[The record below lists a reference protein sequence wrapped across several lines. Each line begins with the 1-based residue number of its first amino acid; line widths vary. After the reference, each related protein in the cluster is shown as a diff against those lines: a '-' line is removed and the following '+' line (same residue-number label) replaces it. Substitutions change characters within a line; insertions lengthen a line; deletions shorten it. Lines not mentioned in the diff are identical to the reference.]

1 MINPITADTL
11 YLIIPFK
18 VSQLAVLFSDKHN
31 VSTNKALDIIYHSD
45 TYKKL
50 EREATKYWHFGPVAL
65 LETLE
70 DELKLR

>member
-1 MINPITADTL
+1 MINPITAETL
-11 YLIIPFK
+11 YLILPFK

-31 VSTNKALDIIYHSD
+31 VSTNKALKIIYNSE

-70 DELKLR
+70 EELNN